1 MPLPAPAIDD
11 RRYQDLLNE
20 ALARIPV
27 HTPEWTNLGPADPGV
42 TMIEVFAFLTENL
55 LYRANQIPERNRSKF
70 INLLGIPLSPA
81 SSARGLVVITN
92 NSGALETVKLSA
104 GLEARA
110 GQIPFLT
117 EQGLDV
123 LPLETRLYLKRPYDD
138 PDGERKRH
146 YNMLYASLMQEQPA
160 GNTDLVLYESTAW
173 NGSSESAINL
183 GDDTVD
189 GCLWLALLVRKMD
202 MQGDKV
208 QALKLVREKI
218 AGKTLSLGVV
228 PALDS
233 NSRRLQPKGSN
244 DETTQAP
251 LVFEM
256 PRLPAG
262 GKLPQE
268 PAPRVAEYRPVE
280 NRTQVNLLEKPGIV
294 ELTLPSA
301 AEMELWQDLDP
312 LESGSGNF
320 PPALDETELADRVVT
335 WVRISAPGAHA
346 RLLWAGINATT
357 VLQREPVL
365 NEVLADGT
373 GEPDQVRQI
382 ANVPVRLESVRVY
395 VSNSAGLLEEWTR
408 VDDLL
413 AAPPEVQTAYTIRM
427 PRAEGVAIERDSANV
442 FAVDPESGKISFGDG
457 QRGRR
462 PPPGAKLRVS
472 YDRSNGL
479 DGNVAR
485 GAINTGALQDQ
496 GFKIFNPVPT
506 WGGAPSED
514 IAEAQKQIPRFIQH
528 RDRLVTVADFEAIT
542 LRTPGVQIGRV
553 EVLPAFNPDLA
564 PDAPGNAP
572 GAVTLMLLPAI
583 DPAHPDAPEPD
594 SLFMGSVC
602 SYLDARR
609 LVTTELI
616 LRGPN
621 YRNIWIA
628 IGIELLADGS
638 AGSEVRDAVRNRIR
652 EFLAPMHPR
661 GLSEADLLINPDFAD
676 LQKGWPLRR
685 TVSAAELMAVASRA
699 RGVRFVRSVRL
710 ADTNGVE
717 QTDIPMHSLQ
727 LPRIA
732 GLIVVVGD
740 APSPASL
747 MGGIP
752 NDGSAQDSSGGTQ
765 PKKRVVPVPVIP
777 ERC

>member
-1 MPLPAPAIDD
+1 VPLPAPSLDD

-55 LYRANQIPERNRSKF
+55 LYRVNLIPERNRSKF
-70 INLLGIPLSPA
+70 IDLLGVPLSPA
-81 SSARGLVVITN
+81 ASARGLVTIANESGSFQTITLK
-92 NSGALETVKLSA
+92 AELET
-104 GLEARA
+104 RA

-123 LPLETRLYLKRPYDD
+123 LPLEARFYLKRPYDD
-138 PDGERKRH
+138 PDGGRKRH
-146 YNMLYASLMQEQPA
+146 YNMLYASLRQEQPA
-160 GNTDLVLYESTAW
+160 SNTELVLYETVAW
-173 NGSSESAINL
+173 NGSSVSAINL

-189 GCLWLALLVRKMD
+189 GCLWLALLARKMD
-202 MQGDKV
+202 MQGDTA

-218 AGKTLSLGVV
+218 AGKTLSLGIV
-228 PALDS
+228 PAIDETA
-233 NSRRLQPKGSN
+233 RRLQPKGSN
-244 DETTQAP
+244 DEATAAP
-251 LVFEM
+251 LVYEM

-268 PAPRVAEYRPVE
+268 PAPRVAEYRPIE
-280 NRTQVNLLEKPGIV
+280 YRTQVNLLEKPGIV
-294 ELTLPSA
+294 ELSLPSA

-335 WVRISAPGAHA
+335 WIRISATGARA

-365 NEVLADGT
+365 SEVLGDGN
-373 GEPDQVRQI
+373 GEPDQTRQI
-382 ANVPVRLESVRVY
+382 AHTPVLLESVRVY
-395 VSNSAGLLEEWTR
+395 VSNTAGVLEEWTR
-408 VDDLL
+408 IDDLL
-413 AAPPEVQTAYTIRM
+413 AAPPEVQSAYT
-427 PRAEGVAIERDSANV
+427 PRLPRVEGVPIERDSANV

-457 QRGRR
+457 MRGRR
-462 PPPGAKLRVS
+462 PPQGAKLRVS

-485 GAINTGALQDQ
+485 GAINTATALQA
-496 GFKIFNPVPT
+496 GFKINNPVPT

-514 IAEAQKQIPRFIQH
+514 ISEAQKQIPRYIQH

-572 GAVTLMLLPAI
+572 GAVTLMLVPEI
-583 DPAHPDAPEPD
+583 DPVHPDAPEPD
-594 SLFMGSVC
+594 SLFMGTVC

-621 YRNIWIA
+621 YRDIWIA
-628 IGIELLADGS
+628 VGIELLADGG
-638 AGSEVRDAVRNRIR
+638 AGSDVRDAVRARLR
-652 EFLAPMHPR
+652 EFLAPMHPN
-661 GLSEADLLINPDFAD
+661 GLSETELLLNPDFSD

-710 ADTNGVE
+710 ADTDGVE
-717 QTDIPMHSLQ
+717 QAEILMHSLQ

-732 GLIVVVGD
+732 GLLVVAGD

-747 MGGIP
+747 IGGVV
-752 NDGSAQDSSGGTQ
+752 QDSTGGTQ
-765 PKKRVVPVPVIP
+765 PNRRVVPVPVIP
-777 ERC
+777 DRC

>member
-55 LYRANQIPERNRSKF
+55 LYRANQIPERNRNKF
-70 INLLGIPLSPA
+70 IELLGVPLSPA
-81 SSARGLVVITN
+81 ASARGLVEIKN
-92 NSGALETVKLSA
+92 ESGSSQTVTLKP

-123 LPLETRLYLKRPYDD
+123 LPLEAKLYLKRPYND

-146 YNMLYASLMQEQPA
+146 YNMLYASLRQELPA
-160 GNTDLVLYESTAW
+160 SSTELVLYETVAW
-173 NGSSESAINL
+173 NGSSASAINL

-189 GCLWLALLVRKMD
+189 GCLWLALLARKSEI
-202 MQGDKV
+202 QADKV
-208 QALKLVREKI
+208 QSLKLVREKI
-218 AGKTLSLGVV
+218 AGKTLSLGIV
-228 PALDS
+228 PALDETA
-233 NSRRLQPKGSN
+233 RRLQPKGSN
-244 DETTQAP
+244 DEATQAP
-251 LVFEM
+251 LVFEL

-280 NRTQVNLLEKPGIV
+280 HRSQVNLLENPGIV

-301 AEMELWQDLDP
+301 AELELWQDLDP

-335 WVRISAPGAHA
+335 WLRISAPGARA

-357 VLQREPVL
+357 VLQREPVVS
-365 NEVLADGT
+365 EVLGDGT
-373 GEPDQVRQI
+373 GEPDQARQI
-382 ANVPVRLESVRVY
+382 ANAPVLLESVRVY
-395 VSNSAGLLEEWTR
+395 VSNPAGVLEEWTR

-413 AAPPEVQTAYTIRM
+413 AAPPEVQSAYT
-427 PRAEGVAIERDSANV
+427 PRSPRVEGLAVERNSANV
-442 FAVDPESGKISFGDG
+442 FAVDAESGKISFGDG
-457 QRGRR
+457 MRGRR
-462 PPPGAKLRVS
+462 PAQGAKLRVS

-479 DGNVAR
+479 EGNVAR
-485 GAINTGALQDQ
+485 GAINTGSALQA
-496 GFKIFNPVPT
+496 GFKISNPVPT

-514 IAEAQKQIPRFIQH
+514 ISEAQKQIPRYIQH

-572 GAVTLMLLPAI
+572 GAVTLMLVPAI

-594 SLFMGSVC
+594 SLFMGTVC

-616 LRGPN
+616 LRGPA
-621 YRNIWIA
+621 YRDIWIA
-628 IGIELLADGS
+628 IGIELLADGG
-638 AGSEVRDAVRNRIR
+638 AGSEVRDAVRSRIR
-652 EFLAPMHPR
+652 DFLAPRHLR
-661 GLSEADLLINPDFAD
+661 GLSETELMINPDFAD
-676 LQKGWPLRR
+676 LKKGWPLRR

-710 ADTNGVE
+710 AGTDGVE
-717 QTDIPMHSLQ
+717 LPEIAMHSLQ

-732 GLIVVVGD
+732 GLVVVVGD
-740 APSPASL
+740 APSPSSI
-747 MGGIP
+747 MGGVP
-752 NDGSAQDSSGGTQ
+752 NDDSQQDSAGDTL
-765 PKKRVVPVPVIP
+765 PKRRVVPVPVIP
-777 ERC
+777 DRC